1 MSCVETPQQNGV
13 VERKRQHILNITRA
27 LIFQSNLPIL
37 FWNFATSHVFLL
49 NRLPSKVLHNKS
61 PYDILYNSSPDL
73 TFIKVFGCEAFAST
87 LAHNRTKLDPQARQ
101 YVYLGHKPG
110 IKGSLLYDLHTRE
123 VFFYPEVFLSM
134 KIILF
139 LSILSIIQKVKILS
153 CHMIYLSLPPLHH
166 YKTNKHHILFHKK
179 IIPLPLHHYK
189 TNKHRILSHN
199 KIIPLP
205 LSQPKGVVPPKPG
218 QFCKLRKSLYDLRQ
232 SSRQCYEKLSTV
244 LIALGYTQSQ
254 TDFLYLLN
262 NLLLVHSQSSLS
274 MLMI

>member
-123 VFFYPEVFLSM
+123 VFLSRSISFNENNFLFKHIVNHTEIENFVMPHDLS
-134 KIILF
+134 F
-139 LSILSIIQKVKILS
+139 LTSSSPLQNQQTSYIVPQKNYS
-153 CHMIYLSLPPLHH
+153 SPTTPLQ
-166 YKTNKHHILFHKK
+166 N
-179 IIPLPLHHYK
+179 
-189 TNKHRILSHN
+189 
-199 KIIPLP
+199 
-205 LSQPKGVVPPKPG
+205 Q
-218 QFCKLRKSLYDLRQ
+218 
-232 SSRQCYEKLSTV
+232 
-244 LIALGYTQSQ
+244 Q
-254 TDFLYLLN
+254 TSYI
-262 NLLLVHSQSSLS
+262 VS
-274 MLMI
+274 